1 MSFLQTH
8 QLVKC
13 FQGVMAVDHLSVEF
27 QKGRITSIIGPN
39 GSGKTTLTNLLSGVT
54 RFDAGTVV
62 IGPEKMTRLFPYDNP
77 VYGITRT
84 FQEVRLFEQMSVL
97 DNVLVVLT
105 KRHVA
110 GSLFE
115 RHTKLHVSEARAL
128 LSQAGLLDKEHSW
141 ARNLSYGQRKLLEI
155 ARALA
160 MKAEMY
166 LFDEPFAGMF
176 PEMIKIVVA
185 ILEQLRRAGKTV
197 VLIEHNM
204 DLIRRLSDW
213 VLVLDAGK
221 LLAQGTAEEVLSRPD
236 VVEAYLGG

>member
-1 MSFLQTH
+1 MSLLQTH
-8 QLVKC
+8 QLVKH
-13 FQGVMAVDHLSVEF
+13 FQGVHAVDHLSVAF

-54 RFDAGTVV
+54 RFDAGSVV
-62 IGPEKMTRLFPYDNP
+62 IGPEKMTRLFPYKNP

-97 DNVLVVLT
+97 DNLLVVLT
-105 KRHVA
+105 SRHVVA
-110 GSLFE
+110 SLFE
-115 RHTKLHVSEARAL
+115 RHTQLHVNQARAL
-128 LSQAGLLDKEHSW
+128 LSQVGLLQKQDSW
-141 ARNLSYGQRKLLEI
+141 ACNLSYGQRKLLEI

-160 MKAEMY
+160 MKADIY

-176 PEMIKIVVA
+176 PEMIKTVVTV
-185 ILEQLRRAGKTV
+185 LEQLRRAGKTV
-197 VLIEHNM
+197 ILIEHNM

-221 LLAQGTAEEVLSRPD
+221 LLAQGTAEQVLSRSD
-236 VVEAYLGG
+236 VIEAYLGG